1 MESHRRCELQSNR
14 STVGLMVMEYHTD
27 LRFKESCLVEEM
39 MYLCLLIE
47 LLEKIMCHLLMKQT
61 DFRSKGEN
69 K

>member
-1 MESHRRCELQSNR
+1 
-14 STVGLMVMEYHTD
+14 MVMEYHTD

-47 LLEKIMCHLLMKQT
+47 LLEKITCHLLMKQT